1 MRLKSSSV
9 CAINASTCRLSFG
22 ALDSFPKFLKSYSR
36 RLISC
41 WRMRSVLTLFIG
53 GGPPPCANTGRAER
67 RKRGSALNK
76 YLLIPDLPLFV
87 RRQYERLQFRVQA
100 EHWHFYAF
108 LRLIHKGS

>member
-1 MRLKSSSV
+1 MRLKASFV
-9 CAINASTCRLSFG
+9 RAINASTWRLSFG

-53 GGPPPCANTGRAER
+53 GGPPPCANTGRAE
-67 RKRGSALNK
+67 KRMRGINK
-76 YLLIPDLPLFV
+76 YLLIPGLPLFMW
-87 RRQYERLQFRVQA
+87 RQYERLQFRVQA
-100 EHWHFYAF
+100 KHWHFCAF